1 MGEFL
6 VLIFVTSGR
15 ILKSGSAQLKQS
27 RVFGI
32 HCYQE
37 DTTKRVMNL
46 KEINFGRQNSSYAH
60 FLVFDVSLCAIKKVS
75 RT

>member
-32 HCYQE
+32 HCYQRLPE
-37 DTTKRVMNL
+37 CFLEAERGKEGGKRGKM
-46 KEINFGRQNSSYAH
+46 G
-60 FLVFDVSLCAIKKVS
+60 
-75 RT
+75 